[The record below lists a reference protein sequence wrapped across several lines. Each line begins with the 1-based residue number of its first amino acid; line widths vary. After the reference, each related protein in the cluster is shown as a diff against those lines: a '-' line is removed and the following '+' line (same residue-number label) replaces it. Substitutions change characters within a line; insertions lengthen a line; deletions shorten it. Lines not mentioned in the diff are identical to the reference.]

1 MKKKYDFTFKTQFC
15 LNAVEH
21 IQRETV
27 SLVDLVLLETD
38 SPPTLNEKGAK
49 QFGTWMEQK
58 PLGQKKQKQN
68 KTKPFHWLTRS
79 APQRAA
85 ERHVSTSYPRFN
97 DGGSRVQNA
106 LHLPQGRDDKKIT
119 SDDGG
124 HGVSWDKAVGAAGE
138 LGRGRKKEGDNH
150 E

>member
-1 MKKKYDFTFKTQFC
+1 MVPGRPTKAARAKKT
-15 LNAVEH
+15 
-21 IQRETV
+21 
-27 SLVDLVLLETD
+27 
-38 SPPTLNEKGAK
+38 
-49 QFGTWMEQK
+49 
-58 PLGQKKQKQN
+58 
-68 KTKPFHWLTRS
+68 KTKPFHRLTRS

-85 ERHVSTSYPRFN
+85 ERHVSRVTVSPKFPSTSYPRFN

-124 HGVSWDKAVGAAGE
+124 HGVSWDKAVDTAGE
-138 LGRGRKKEGDNH
+138 GGRERGGEKKEGDNH